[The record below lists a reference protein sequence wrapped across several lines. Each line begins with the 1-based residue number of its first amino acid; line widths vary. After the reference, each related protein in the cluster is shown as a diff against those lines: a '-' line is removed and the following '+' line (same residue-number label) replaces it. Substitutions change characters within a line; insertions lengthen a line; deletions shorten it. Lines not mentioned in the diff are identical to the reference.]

1 MTPAG
6 KSKKEL
12 IQLCGQLRETVDQ
25 LESGIS
31 GRRKRNR
38 RSGAADR
45 SRKTQKRKAA
55 SANALSNV
63 RTDNTTMT
71 SSVADAS
78 TNLIAPSPVKGVSLI
93 QEAVE
98 EKEPVDKEK
107 EDDDVAAKKRKT
119 LPMKTN
125 VLTKKRRMLMSQ
137 PKKHKKMSRKTN
149 VLTKKW

>member
-25 LESGIS
+25 LQSGIS

-55 SANALSNV
+55 AAASANALANV
-63 RTDNTTMT
+63 HTDNTTIT

-78 TNLIAPSPVKGVSLI
+78 THLIAPSPVKGVSLI
-93 QEAVE
+93 QEAAE
-98 EKEPVDKEK
+98 EKERVDKEK
-107 EDDDVAAKKRKT
+107 AVSYTHLT
-119 LPMKTN
+119 LPTN
-125 VLTKKRRMLMSQ
+125 LGV
-137 PKKHKKMSRKTN
+137 
-149 VLTKKW
+149 